1 MKLDQILNERAM
13 QILYHLTRV
22 DNAAQ
27 ILQSG
32 QFKLSASTGT
42 RDRAQAPGHTWTPD
56 HYFLSTARSPQS
68 HFFQDLIGPASV
80 VLVLSGEVLAQRNR
94 VRPHVDQVAKA
105 DFDSSW
111 RADYGNGGYNE
122 MEERI
127 YSNSPTLQLPKPLNR
142 VITSVH
148 LMDLKN
154 NPKLLAKAISGVE
167 SDASE
172 EGLHKLLATCQ
183 QNNIQVVLY
192 TDLNKF
198 KMLRP

>member
-1 MKLDQILNERAM
+1 MKLDQILTERAM
-13 QILYHLTRV
+13 QTLYHLTRV

-42 RDRAQAPGHTWTPD
+42 HDRAQAPGHDWTPD
-56 HYFLSTARSPQS
+56 HYFLSTARSPRS
-68 HFFQDLIGPASV
+68 HFFQDLLGPASV
-80 VLVLSGEVLAQRNR
+80 VLVLSGEVLSQRNR
-94 VRPHVDQVAKA
+94 VRPHVDQIAKA
-105 DFDSSW
+105 DLDSGW
-111 RADYGNGGYNE
+111 GEDYGHGGYNE

-142 VITSVH
+142 AITSVH
-148 LMDLKN
+148 LMDLN
-154 NPKLLAKAISGVE
+154 NPRMLAKAINGAE

-172 EGLHKLLATCQ
+172 EGFRKLLAICQ
-183 QNNIQVVLY
+183 QNQIPVVLY

-198 KMLRP
+198 RMLRP